1 MTMVAGQ
8 PHQQLNNQR
17 ADAAAASSMH
27 DDKPCVQHSAVA
39 AEAFAVEEPPA
50 DEVAAAERQAD
61 VARLLAGFRQHLH
74 DRAAHHLGMNLQS
87 CTQVTRTI

>member
-1 MTMVAGQ
+1 
-8 PHQQLNNQR
+8 
-17 ADAAAASSMH
+17 MH

-39 AEAFAVEEPPA
+39 AEAFAVEPPPA